1 MARAG
6 RGVGGLSAQ
15 PPGAAGAGRTRALA
29 AAVLAAGLPAQPAPA
44 AEPIAVP
51 SGQPVSL
58 LQMFVEPQAGT
69 GEVWARFRYLAPAIA
84 ADAARVTYRLARA
97 DMDHLCDHHALPTL
111 AARGLA
117 PDLIV
122 VSLSASPTGFG
133 ETAPDTIQYFETYSI
148 AGDRC
153 RLETY

>member
-1 MARAG
+1 VIAGAGAGRAG
-6 RGVGGLSAQ
+6 TAGGRLAAAAVVAGAALSAQ
-15 PPGAAGAGRTRALA
+15 PA
-29 AAVLAAGLPAQPAPA
+29 A

-69 GEVWARFRYLAPAIA
+69 EEIWARFRYLAPAIA
-84 ADAARVTYRLARA
+84 PGDGAVPYRLARA
-97 DMDHLCDHHALPTL
+97 DMAHLCDHHALPVL
-111 AARGLA
+111 AARGLGA
-117 PDLIV
+117 DLIV
-122 VSLSASPTGFG
+122 ISLSSVPTGFG
-133 ETAPDTIQYFETYSI
+133 QTAPEATQYFETFTI